1 MKQLELAE
9 DGDVDASVEDGKTLL
24 SPRGELE
31 GPMPY
36 YKTWHGSHWFFMNGR
51 IVVHQRQWK
60 CSLATWT
67 FITALVAGF
76 DYFVFIAN
84 LSPTLITCMTVLYIN
99 ILVWFCFTAFRDP
112 GLVPQRYDQ
121 LVDTDIAPDR
131 FCTVCLVHKPPR
143 RSHCSTCNCCVDG
156 FDHQTGNCVGR
167 RNYRAFM
174 GFLLACIAAAV
185 FSCVMLVWFTIDQC
199 VVHHVSFHKFF
210 QQFVVVPPLIYFSM
224 TVSAFLVGFAA
235 FHCRLIAQQLTTNQS
250 LRRLQTPQ
258 NSSWLR
264 NWKLFL
270 TSPIPPSKLL
280 QAPTF
285 RTVTV

>member
-112 GLVPQRYDQ
+112 GRCPSITLPTDPPISLV
-121 LVDTDIAPDR
+121 L
-131 FCTVCLVHKPPR
+131 PR
-143 RSHCSTCNCCVDG
+143 QD
-156 FDHQTGNCVGR
+156 
-167 RNYRAFM
+167 
-174 GFLLACIAAAV
+174 
-185 FSCVMLVWFTIDQC
+185 WFPRD
-199 VVHHVSFHKFF
+199 
-210 QQFVVVPPLIYFSM
+210 
-224 TVSAFLVGFAA
+224 
-235 FHCRLIAQQLTTNQS
+235 TTN
-250 LRRLQTPQ
+250 
-258 NSSWLR
+258 SSTQ
-264 NWKLFL
+264 
-270 TSPIPPSKLL
+270 TSPPIDSAPFVLSTNLL
-280 QAPTF
+280 VEVTAAHATAASTALITSTSHLPTYP
-285 RTVTV
+285 TY